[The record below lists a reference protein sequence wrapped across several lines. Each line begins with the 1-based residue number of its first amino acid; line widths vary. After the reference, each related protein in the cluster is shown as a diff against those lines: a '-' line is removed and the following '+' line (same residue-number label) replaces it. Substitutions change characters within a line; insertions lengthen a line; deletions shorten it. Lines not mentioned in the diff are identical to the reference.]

1 MPDLEVKLAKRRQ
14 ALGIGVFMAALA
26 LGTTLAFH
34 ALRRDDIAWRRGE
47 TAYSSGDYTGASANY
62 AKAYALGMRD
72 RDLPWRYA
80 NALLQSGRS
89 GEALPVLETMIAQD
103 PPDLRAIEAAAGIA
117 QGLGQPERARGY
129 YARIDSSRELS
140 PAELVRLA
148 DIHQQAGRLDDA
160 IDCYRRALA
169 AAPGSADLHTALGQ
183 VLAWAGR
190 RDEALPELQ
199 AALRLNPSQPTARI
213 YLGRVLSWEGRL
225 TDAIA
230 AYRTYLGE

>member
-1 MPDLEVKLAKRRQ
+1 MPDTEVTLAKRRQ

-47 TAYSSGDYTGASANY
+47 IAYSRGDYETAAAQY
-62 AKAYALGMRD
+62 ARAYDLGLRD

-80 NALLQSGRS
+80 AALMESDRQA
-89 GEALPVLETMIAQD
+89 EALPLLEELIAKD
-103 PPDLRAIEAAAGIA
+103 PPDLRAVEAAAGIA
-117 QGLGQPERARGY
+117 QGLGQPERARDY
-129 YARIDSSRELS
+129 YARLGSARELS

-199 AALRLNPSQPTARI
+199 AALRLNPAHPTARI
-213 YLGRVLSWEGRL
+213 YLARVLSWEGRL
-225 TDAIA
+225 ADAIA